1 MHAPYE
7 QKTIIRARRKA
18 CKGLLRWSVLVSLSL
33 HCLMFAAM
41 IAPAM
46 QQPAVA
52 TENVFFQVS
61 SLFFLGGEDVPSVSS
76 PWQQNT
82 ADSPPAA
89 PPAAD
94 TMAAVSG
101 SRKDAASSPAQ
112 TPAEAEDK
120 ISSPSDDRGE
130 RPEMVIPHSVVKAV
144 KKSPFPPTKNMTA
157 PQAALPASPLP
168 SSTPASDK
176 APRKHEPDAAGTGR
190 SPEAEQKNDRNALMK
205 EEKMRKAAMETS
217 RQAELERLAVE
228 RQKQSQ
234 LELEKK
240 LNEQRARQAAERE
253 KNVLEEEL
261 RKAENVLLS
270 QDKARRQQVALEQ
283 AEKAR
288 KAREE
293 ALRKTEEEG
302 KARELSEQKRL
313 AQEKA
318 RRQQVAREQERDSKT
333 RDEARRKIDQQNR
346 DRTLQENNGLAA
358 ERSRSDQPAKVNN
371 IREVK
376 GIPVPTVRGDLKLV
390 VSGTRNQPLTVTFKE
405 FRKSRRDRPFTRAEA
420 RSGIPVFPVI
430 VTTRA
435 DMREA
440 VIEKA
445 KEGIYTFS
453 QEHCSNCDNSF
464 SLILYEATAKKVKKI
479 VRPHSVGGKDVVA
492 RILMPE
498 GILWDDEASFT
509 GSMEDTD
516 SITKFEST
524 SGLVWKEYTE

>member
-1 MHAPYE
+1 
-7 QKTIIRARRKA
+7 
-18 CKGLLRWSVLVSLSL
+18 
-33 HCLMFAAM
+33 
-41 IAPAM
+41 
-46 QQPAVA
+46 
-52 TENVFFQVS
+52 
-61 SLFFLGGEDVPSVSS
+61 
-76 PWQQNT
+76 
-82 ADSPPAA
+82 
-89 PPAAD
+89 
-94 TMAAVSG
+94 
-101 SRKDAASSPAQ
+101 
-112 TPAEAEDK
+112 
-120 ISSPSDDRGE
+120 
-130 RPEMVIPHSVVKAV
+130 
-144 KKSPFPPTKNMTA
+144 
-157 PQAALPASPLP
+157 
-168 SSTPASDK
+168 
-176 APRKHEPDAAGTGR
+176 
-190 SPEAEQKNDRNALMK
+190 
-205 EEKMRKAAMETS
+205 MRKAAMETS

-228 RQKQSQ
+228 RQKQPQ
-234 LELEKK
+234 LELEKI

-253 KNVLEEEL
+253 KNVREEEL

-270 QDKARRQQVALEQ
+270 QEKARWQQVALEQ

-288 KAREE
+288 
-293 ALRKTEEEG
+293 

-333 RDEARRKIDQQNR
+333 RDEAHRKIDQQNR
-346 DRTLQENNGLAA
+346 DRILQENNGLAA

-371 IREVK
+371 IRETK

-498 GILWDDEASFT
+498 GILWDDEAAFT